1 MNKGRLLS
9 IVLSA
14 FLVIFGFASTKAQ
27 TGIENVRWELN
38 ELNGRRVANSRIYL
52 EFDESMGRIS
62 GSGGCNRFFGTYELK
77 KTRFKAFGLGTT
89 KMACM
94 RPGTMETEADFL
106 DALKKANRIKKNIA
120 TLSIYSGKK
129 NVLVFRKSRSIERE
143 PVTMDLSSRKWILKG
158 IGGIKVDIGNDAPFL
173 NFDATKGTSGG
184 DTGCNVFGGNYEALG
199 SKIKFSQIISTM
211 RACEF
216 ENRKTIE
223 RQFLDGLQ
231 KTDRFE
237 VRERRLLL
245 YAGEILLLEFMGI
258 AK

>member
-1 MNKGRLLS
+1 
-9 IVLSA
+9 
-14 FLVIFGFASTKAQ
+14 
-27 TGIENVRWELN
+27 
-38 ELNGRRVANSRIYL
+38 
-52 EFDESMGRIS
+52 
-62 GSGGCNRFFGTYELK
+62 
-77 KTRFKAFGLGTT
+77 
-89 KMACM
+89 
-94 RPGTMETEADFL
+94 
-106 DALKKANRIKKNIA
+106 
-120 TLSIYSGKK
+120 
-129 NVLVFRKSRSIERE
+129 
-143 PVTMDLSSRKWILKG
+143 MDLSSRKWILKG

-216 ENRKTIE
+216 ENRMTIE